1 MKEHVVSKTVSRLL
15 IPFIQLYALYV
26 LAHGEN
32 GPGGG
37 FQGGVIF
44 GAALILY
51 VICFGIDEGRR
62 RFSEKAGD
70 IVKSLGVLIF
80 AGIGIACLWAGG
92 AYLEYAALPLGTPK
106 LASHLGIFGIEIGV
120 GIAVAGVMITIF
132 FETARKD
139 EDD

>member
-1 MKEHVVSKTVSRLL
+1 MKEHVVSKTVARLL

-37 FQGGVIF
+37 FQAGVIF

-62 RFSEKAGD
+62 RISEQAGD
-70 IVKSLGVLIF
+70 VIKSLGILIY

-92 AYLEYAALPLGTPK
+92 AYLEYAALPLGSPK

>member
-1 MKEHVVSKTVSRLL
+1 MKEHVVSKTVAKLL

-37 FQGGVIF
+37 FQAGVIF

-62 RFSEKAGD
+62 RFSEKTGD
-70 IVKSLGVLIF
+70 ILKSLGVLIF

-92 AYLEYAALPLGTPK
+92 AYLEYAALPLGAPK